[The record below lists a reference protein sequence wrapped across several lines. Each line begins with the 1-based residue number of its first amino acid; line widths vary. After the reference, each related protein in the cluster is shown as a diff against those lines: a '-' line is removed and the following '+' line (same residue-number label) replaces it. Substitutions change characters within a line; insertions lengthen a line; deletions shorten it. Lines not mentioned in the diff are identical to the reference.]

1 MLDQMAAM
9 RSRRAGCG
17 GSRRGSVQTQHWE
30 EEGFEPWV
38 SLTVCTG
45 PRLRKGSASR
55 PKRAEPWFNISGT
68 NRHYGAGGETSCQ
81 GVKGKVTG
89 AETRR
94 PTIVALKGPLQH
106 KPP

>member
-1 MLDQMAAM
+1 MIGSAEEFFPVE
-9 RSRRAGCG
+9 SGRRIVHD
-17 GSRRGSVQTQHWE
+17 SPLE

-68 NRHYGAGGETSCQ
+68 NRHYGAGGETSYQ
-81 GVKGKVTG
+81 GVKGKVAG